1 MVLWLGVQV
10 LVEALHRLHVLVAK
24 EAALVQVHLRRRNK
38 DPTGGIEAIKEGT
51 AMKIQL
57 ESELKEAQL

>member
-1 MVLWLGVQV
+1 MVLRNLSQV
-10 LVEALHRLHVLVAK
+10 LVEALHRLHVLVAR
-24 EAALVQVHLRRRNK
+24 EAALVQVHVRRRNK
-38 DPTGGIEAIKEGT
+38 DPTGGIEAIKEST